1 MKILFSE
8 NEELAQQPN
17 KSPADAS
24 AQDAGQVTAPAA
36 DIQEID
42 EAIAAGRKVFAGLE
56 EVIEALD
63 SARKWGIWDIL
74 GGGLFSTLTKN
85 SRINKAQEGI
95 SKVQRLMH
103 QFKRELNDV
112 QNQVEL
118 GIDISDFESFADVFL
133 DGFIFDVIVQTK
145 ITDAL
150 AQAHQAKGVVFQVVS
165 NLEELKRTAQ
175 RKQSRRAEL

>member
-1 MKILFSE
+1 M
-8 NEELAQQPN
+8 N
-17 KSPADAS
+17 
-24 AQDAGQVTAPAA
+24 
-36 DIQEID
+36 
-42 EAIAAGRKVFAGLE
+42 
-56 EVIEALD
+56 

-74 GGGLFSTLTKN
+74 GGGLLSTLIKH
-85 SRINKAQEGI
+85 SRIDKARAGI
-95 SKVQRLMH
+95 NTVRRLMH
-103 QFKRELNDV
+103 QFRKELNDV

-118 GIDISDFESFADVFL
+118 GIDISDFEAFADVFL

-175 RKQSRRAEL
+175 RKQSRRAGT